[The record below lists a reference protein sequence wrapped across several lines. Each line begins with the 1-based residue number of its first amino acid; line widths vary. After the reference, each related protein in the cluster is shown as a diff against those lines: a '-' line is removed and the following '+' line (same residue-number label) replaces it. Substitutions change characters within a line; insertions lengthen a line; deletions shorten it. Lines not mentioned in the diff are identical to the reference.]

1 MFLFALSNK
10 TIKVSLN
17 LEFDMQE
24 SRIRLG
30 GKLIVIAGGNGAG
43 KKTQC
48 DLLVARLKREGFVG
62 AYADFPQHDKLSSYF
77 VRKYLNKEYG
87 HPNKVGPYRASI
99 FFALD
104 RYDDSER
111 LHKEL
116 ERGSIIVSN
125 RYVSANIGHQG
136 GKIKDETER
145 NKFLNWLLNFEF
157 NLMGIP
163 KPDLVIYLHVP
174 PEIADKLIEKKEV
187 STRRYIKTGNKDAHE
202 IDPEHNKNAE
212 KAFIYA
218 SKKYGWPMIKCIAND
233 VLRLREAIHEEIWSL
248 VRPLIYKE

>member
-1 MFLFALSNK
+1 
-10 TIKVSLN
+10 
-17 LEFDMQE
+17 MQE
-24 SRIRLG
+24 SFVRLG

-48 DLLVARLKREGFVG
+48 DILVARLKQEGFVG

-77 VRKYLNKEYG
+77 VRKYLNGEYG
-87 HPNKVGPYRASI
+87 HPNEIGPYRASI

-104 RYDDSER
+104 RYDDSAR

-145 NKFLNWLLNFEF
+145 NKFLNWLLDFEF
-157 NLMGIP
+157 NLMKIP
-163 KPDLVIYLHVP
+163 KPDLVIFLHVSRD
-174 PEIADKLIEKKEV
+174 IADKLVERKEA
-187 STRRYIKTGNKDAHE
+187 STRRYIKLGKKDAHE

-218 SKKYGWPMIKCIAND
+218 SEKYGWPIVECVANG
-233 VLRLREAIHEEIWSL
+233 VLRSRESIHEEIWSI
-248 VRPLIYKE
+248 VKPLIYKQ